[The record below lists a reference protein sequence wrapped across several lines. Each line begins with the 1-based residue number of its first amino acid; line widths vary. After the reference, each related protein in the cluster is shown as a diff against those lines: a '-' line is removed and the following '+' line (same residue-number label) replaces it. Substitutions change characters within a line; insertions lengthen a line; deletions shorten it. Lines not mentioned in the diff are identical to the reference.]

1 MFESDFEISNLQ
13 PNWKLNL
20 NFAPVCLTNMY
31 DTILDGYEHSPA
43 RENGGQQSLSPIT
56 IMMVAL
62 IRLSEKIC
70 RTPRSR
76 THNSCCNR
84 RWGRFSLHI
93 SMKLHKNNAAW
104 ETQNPLK
111 LKEFLLLYYVGFFY
125 KMSLMPG
132 SFLINSIPF
141 PSVTQEAGNNERS
154 LALCQ
159 PIPLPGSSCIGWN
172 KLRLCAWD
180 GWMDG
185 WIHPPL
191 PLPSSSGCSSL

>member
-1 MFESDFEISNLQ
+1 MLEQNIVHIHDNAFSSYNLVCRSCMFEPDFEISNLQ

-84 RWGRFSLHI
+84 RWGQFSKVCIFPWSYIKTMVHGKHRTHW
-93 SMKLHKNNAAW
+93 SWRNS
-104 ETQNPLK
+104 
-111 LKEFLLLYYVGFFY
+111 FYYVMWGF
-125 KMSLMPG
+125 
-132 SFLINSIPF
+132 SI
-141 PSVTQEAGNNERS
+141 RCH
-154 LALCQ
+154 LCRDHF
-159 PIPLPGSSCIGWN
+159 W
-172 KLRLCAWD
+172 
-180 GWMDG
+180 
-185 WIHPPL
+185 
-191 PLPSSSGCSSL
+191 